1 METSNEQ
8 IAKQLCQLIEAA
20 HGHALVL
27 FTSYEQMGEVYELL
41 KDALDLPILQAR
53 RGSQAVVEQFKQLA
67 NGVLLAGGSCW
78 EGIDFPGD
86 LVSLLV
92 IMRLPFPVPDPVRE
106 ARREQYLTCTA
117 TSRPRSC
124 PKCSRSCD
132 RASAGPSVLRP
143 TAVRSPS
150 SIRGPPP
157 TGGTTSLRWMHCRTA
172 SRSQPKSKTLNHSFG
187 HTKASI
193 IFYRIPKI
201 INIG

>member
-1 METSNEQ
+1 METSNKQ

-92 IMRLPFPVPDPVRE
+92 IVRLPFPVPDPVRE
-106 ARREQYLTCTA
+106 ARREQYPDLHSYIQAEIVPEMQQKLRQGFGRAIRTENDSCA
-117 TSRPRSC
+117 VAILDPRAALDGRYHQSALDAL
-124 PKCSRSCD
+124 PDGIPITTKIED
-132 RASAGPSVLRP
+132 IEPFLRAHK
-143 TAVRSPS
+143 SPDYFFPNS
-150 SIRGPPP
+150 E
-157 TGGTTSLRWMHCRTA
+157 
-172 SRSQPKSKTLNHSFG
+172 NH
-187 HTKASI
+187 
-193 IFYRIPKI
+193 
-201 INIG
+201 